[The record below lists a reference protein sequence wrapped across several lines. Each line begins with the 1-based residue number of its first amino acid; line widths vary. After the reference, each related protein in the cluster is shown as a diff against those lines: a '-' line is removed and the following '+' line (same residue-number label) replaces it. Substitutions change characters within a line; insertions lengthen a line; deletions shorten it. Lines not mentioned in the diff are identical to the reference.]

1 MKVKTKIENLRS
13 GERFNFCGFEWVL
26 LGDEQGGKLAVMASV
41 IGRYP
46 FDEDN
51 KNDWRTSTLRAE
63 LNENFIKSL
72 DTAALLP
79 FTSDLTADDGLKDYG
94 TSEDLVFLLS
104 CDLYRKYRAVMPK
117 YNTWT
122 WTITPYSTY
131 PSYAYYERLVDT
143 VGTLSNLY
151 AHNTFGAA
159 PACLFNPQSEIDADR
174 RSEETKDTKE
184 PPNKSK
190 LNIKLDKGAKLPTR
204 AHATDAG
211 LDLYAMKDQIISA
224 KESAE
229 FDTGVHIELP
239 AGTVGF
245 LKSKSGLNVKH
256 GITGEGVI
264 DVGYTGSI
272 RVKLYNHSGTD
283 YRVKAGD
290 KISQLVILPILAPSL
305 ELVEELGESE
315 RGENGFG
322 SSGR

>member
-13 GERFNFCGFEWVL
+13 GERFEFCGFEWVL
-26 LGDEQGGKLAVMASV
+26 LGDEQGGKLAVTAII
-41 IGRYP
+41 IGKYQ

-51 KNDWRTSTLRAE
+51 KNDWRTSTLREE
-63 LNENFIKSL
+63 LNENFIESL
-72 DTAALLP
+72 DTTALLP

-117 YNTWT
+117 YNTWV
-122 WTITPYSTY
+122 WTITPYSTL
-131 PSYAYYERLVDT
+131 PSNADIERGVYTDGMLSDYYANVSL
-143 VGTLSNLY
+143 
-151 AHNTFGAA
+151 GAA
-159 PACLFNPQSEIDADR
+159 AACLFNPESEIYADR
-174 RSEETKDTKE
+174 RTEGADELS
-184 PPNKSK
+184 NKSRIK
-190 LNIKLDKGAKLPTR
+190 IKLDEGAKLPTR

-211 LDLYAMKDQIISA
+211 LDLYAMEDQIISA
-224 KESAE
+224 RESAE

-264 DVGYTGSI
+264 DVGYTGEI

-290 KISQLVILPILAPSL
+290 KISQLVILPFLTPEL